1 MHDGKRPRRLQE
13 IVAAL
18 HPWLRSRI
26 CTIRICPVLGDRWE
40 AVLTYVAKTLPPPPD
55 LRIATAEATE
65 PMDTHHAL
73 ALPPDDIEPA
83 LRGQVREL
91 TGIDELGTLQVVKV
105 PCATTAAGSPGGLGA
120 DPHLSQAAW
129 QVKTHAGLLRQRRT
143 WLSRIGRPDFG
154 R

>member
-1 MHDGKRPRRLQE
+1 MSDGTRSRRLQE

-26 CTIRICPVLGDRWE
+26 CTIRICPVLGGRWE

-55 LRIATAEATE
+55 LEIAAAEATQ

-73 ALPPDDIEPA
+73 ALPPVDIEAA
-83 LRGQVREL
+83 LRRQVREL
-91 TGIDELGTLQVVKV
+91 TGIDELGTLQVAKLA
-105 PCATTAAGSPGGLGA
+105 CTAIAAGSPGGLRA
-120 DPHLSQAAW
+120 DPHLSQPAW

>member
-1 MHDGKRPRRLQE
+1 MNDGKRSRLLQE

-26 CTIRICPVLGDRWE
+26 CTIRICPVLGGRWE

-55 LRIATAEATE
+55 LEIATAEATQ

-73 ALPPDDIEPA
+73 ALPPADIEAA
-83 LRGQVREL
+83 LRRQVREL
-91 TGIDELGTLQVVKV
+91 AGIVELGTLQILKV
-105 PCATTAAGSPGGLGA
+105 PCTTIAAGPPDGLRP
-120 DPHLSQAAW
+120 DPHLSQPAW

-143 WLSRIGRPDFG
+143 WLTRIGRPDFG